1 MSTSQKLTTGNITVS
16 HEGTVN
22 LQQNANQILPLE
34 LRDLSLALTELRK
47 MALASTDLD
56 EIDKP
61 AVQAAIDVADAQI
74 KAPEPDRSLVDK
86 AVSRLQQMLNGV
98 ETLAP
103 ATIRV
108 AELIAK
114 HWAA

>member
-1 MSTSQKLTTGNITVS
+1 MSTSQRITTGNINAS
-16 HEGTVN
+16 HGATVN
-22 LQQNANQILPLE
+22 LQQNANQIVPPE
-34 LRDLSLALTELRK
+34 LRELSLALTELRK
-47 MALASTDLD
+47 MALASADLD

-61 AVQAAIDVADAQI
+61 AVQAAIDVADAQL

-86 AVSRLQQMLNGV
+86 AVLRLQQMLNGV

-103 ATIRV
+103 ATIRI

-114 HWAA
+114 QWAV